1 MNPVTE
7 PSPYRWQD
15 GLRDG
20 LPIGLGYLS
29 VSFGFGISAV
39 SLGLPA
45 ISAILTS
52 LTNLTSAGQM
62 AGIAIIASG
71 GSLMEMAAA
80 QFVIN
85 LRYALM
91 SFSLTQKVDDS
102 FTLLQRMILSFLITD
117 EIFAVSS
124 TKEKQ
129 VGARYFYG
137 LGLLPILGWVLGTAL
152 GAFAGMVLPQDLTAA
167 LGIMIYG
174 MFLAILIPPAKK
186 ERGVL
191 AAVVISAAMSC
202 CIRYIGALSFLSS
215 GFSIILCAV
224 TASAAAALLRPVE
237 VDDE

>member
-1 MNPVTE
+1 
-7 PSPYRWQD
+7 
-15 GLRDG
+15 
-20 LPIGLGYLS
+20 
-29 VSFGFGISAV
+29 
-39 SLGLPA
+39 
-45 ISAILTS
+45 
-52 LTNLTSAGQM
+52 M

-71 GSLMEMAAA
+71 GSIMEMAAA

-91 SFSLTQKVDDS
+91 SLSLTQKVDDS

-124 TKEKQ
+124 TKEKWI
-129 VGARYFYG
+129 GTRYFYG

-186 ERGVL
+186 RARRARGGRYL
-191 AAVVISAAMSC
+191 RAMSC
-202 CIRYIGALSFLSS
+202 CSPLHRGPLFSRAASPSS
-215 GFSIILCAV
+215 
-224 TASAAAALLRPVE
+224 SARLRLRPPPPSEAVE
-237 VDDE
+237 GG